1 VRVAY
6 LLWAIRCRHSTP
18 AAAAEQILEPRS
30 TFNMAEHTLI
40 TPDINEMNLSDNI
53 DDLVAER
60 DDDSTDYEELPPA
73 KRQVCR
79 MYTQETSQIGMVP
92 QSSRITW
99 PTRILQLSAI

>member
-1 VRVAY
+1 M
-6 LLWAIRCRHSTP
+6 RCRHSTP
-18 AAAAEQILEPRS
+18 AATAEQILELRS

-40 TPDINEMNLSDNI
+40 TPDLNETNLGDNI
-53 DDLVAER
+53 DDSVAEQ